1 MEESRLYLQEA
12 MDSGTVVRAEILHED
27 GSVWA
32 SAGRPLTT
40 EQEGGQLV
48 GLFEA
53 PADAIGTGI
62 TVGGV
67 TYVPAET
74 DRRLL
79 HGKQGGAGVVAVRN
93 PPYVVV
99 GLYEEGHR
107 PADAV
112 LTMGNLA
119 DMLAGRSRQMPA
131 PDTGTVLPPTP

>member
-1 MEESRLYLQEA
+1 MDESRLYLQEA

-40 EQEGGQLV
+40 EEEGGRLV

-62 TVGGV
+62 TVGEV
-67 TYVPAET
+67 TYVAAEA

-79 HGKQGGAGVVAVRN
+79 HGRHGSAGVVAVRN

-99 GLYEEGHR
+99 GLYEEGRR
-107 PADAV
+107 PEDAV
-112 LTMGNLA
+112 LTLGNLA
-119 DMLAGRSRQMPA
+119 DRLADRSRQTPA
-131 PDTGTVLPPTP
+131 PDTGTAIPSPP

>member
-40 EQEGGQLV
+40 EQEGGRLA
-48 GLFEA
+48 GLFDA
-53 PADAIGTGI
+53 PADAVGTGI

-67 TYVPAET
+67 TYVAAEA

-79 HGKQGGAGVVAVRN
+79 HGRHGGAGVVAVRN

-99 GLYEEGHR
+99 GLYREGHR
-107 PADAV
+107 PEDAV
-112 LTMGNLA
+112 LTLGNLA
-119 DMLAGRSRQMPA
+119 DVLAGRSRQGPA
-131 PDTGTVLPPTP
+131 PDTATVPPSTS